1 MILTTIHCVVFK
13 GKNKSDSYLYI
24 EEVEGLSRVPE
35 SLLEML
41 GELELVM
48 ELDLGP
54 ARKLAQA
61 DTPTVMK
68 QLKNNGYYLQMPSC
82 YYINML

>member
-1 MILTTIHCVVFK
+1 MHCVVFK
-13 GKNKSDSYLYI
+13 GKNKTDSYLYI
-24 EEVEGLSRVPE
+24 EEVESLSRVPK
-35 SLLEML
+35 SLLDML

-61 DTPTVMK
+61 DTSTVMM
-68 QLKNNGYYLQMPSC
+68 QLKSQGFYLQMPSC
-82 YYINML
+82 HYIDRQ